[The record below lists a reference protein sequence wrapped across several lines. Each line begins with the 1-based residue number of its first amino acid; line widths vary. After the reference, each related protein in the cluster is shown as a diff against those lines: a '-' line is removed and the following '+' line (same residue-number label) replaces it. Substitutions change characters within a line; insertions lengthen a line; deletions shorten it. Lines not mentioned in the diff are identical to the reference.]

1 MVLNWATAIELIK
14 IRPVLNTIE
23 CIIVSPILEESE
35 PRHKELRNLRHW
47 MQGDKDKTETK
58 LGNALY
64 SAEKHIET
72 EECVD
77 GDTNKRNGRCFDKE
91 SV

>member
-1 MVLNWATAIELIK
+1 
-14 IRPVLNTIE
+14 
-23 CIIVSPILEESE
+23 
-35 PRHKELRNLRHW
+35 